1 MANFNLHRFSNPGA
15 LKSISSE
22 HLIAFLSPYKDFLR
36 SRGLEIPSDTSVV
49 DSFPYAAL
57 LQILMTPDAGMPKEL
72 IEALYFVHEMATTEG
87 MDTLLTAAQLA
98 GITLDNSPD
107 ATPIDVAIRV
117 WLCAREILESKHA
130 EQLLVK
136 VRTFEYY
143 QAVKV
148 YGTRFTPTP
157 TTPTPNAEIITA
169 LQNDM
174 DSWFVVKKRGSGT
187 RVFCFP
193 REDATWFI
201 VRHGEPYKREGSL
214 EAGESSSVF
223 YRPEKHDVIVYQSE
237 AAELRINA
245 GTKGEKELYRKL
257 FGSHLF
263 GSEDHFPGKGKYSL
277 DPLKYDGEAS
287 TVCSDVAG
295 IEWVKLKEVQ
305 FLWGGAYEY
314 VEVWKAADIFAV
326 LRSRGKSIP
335 QAARIIKAS
344 FYVKFEDSKTPRT
357 VSVRPSNIAQFQRD
371 GDGELVEAWLRAR
384 GFVLVPG
391 SDENGADD
399 ETE

>member
-22 HLIAFLSPYKDFLR
+22 HLIAFLSPYEDFLR

-87 MDTLLTAAQLA
+87 MDTLLAAAQLA

-107 ATPIDVAIRV
+107 ATPIDVAIQV

-136 VRTFEYY
+136 ARTFEYY
-143 QAVKV
+143 QATR
-148 YGTRFTPTP
+148 GTVAVF
-157 TTPTPNAEIITA
+157 PTPNAEAITQ
-169 LQNDM
+169 LQNDL
-174 DSWFVVKKRGSGT
+174 DSWFVVKKRGPGT

-193 REDATWFI
+193 RDDAIWFI
-201 VRHGEPYKREGSL
+201 VRHGEPYKREGSM

-245 GTKGEKELYRKL
+245 GTKGEKELYRRL
-257 FGSHLF
+257 IGSHLF

-371 GDGELVEAWLRAR
+371 GDGELVEAWLRVR
-384 GFVLVPG
+384 GFVITPG
-391 SDENGADD
+391 NDD